1 MKQENFCSLS
11 NWDYDNCHIYLEFTK
26 EWWNLNHNRM
36 KTHCVMQV
44 SALKWNGL
52 IAWIFQKILHQKER
66 FACST
71 RACLEVIISQF
82 TIYNVL
88 VCMQHCSVYTHLQG
102 SVYFAKPPLNNL
114 TQHHLMQSLF
124 IKYGVKFRLKASVLY
139 KIRRKMFICCI
150 SISSCNLACSFACR
164 WLAAMNKMEWN
175 GTRSLVQKP
184 YKYSHPTPKYL
195 RNIYAIVR
203 SHGIIILGYFFIG
216 AVKHSTRCS
225 SSLSLSLVLLFLW
238 IIHGEWTVNT
248 NQ

>member
-1 MKQENFCSLS
+1 MEFKSQPNEDPLRYAGQCIKVKWAHCMNISKNSTSKRAFRMFNKSLLGS
-11 NWDYDNCHIYLEFTK
+11 YH
-26 EWWNLNHNRM
+26 
-36 KTHCVMQV
+36 
-44 SALKWNGL
+44 
-52 IAWIFQKILHQKER
+52 
-66 FACST
+66 
-71 RACLEVIISQF
+71 F
-82 TIYNVL
+82 TIYNLQCTCVHATL
-88 VCMQHCSVYTHLQG
+88 FCIHTHLQG